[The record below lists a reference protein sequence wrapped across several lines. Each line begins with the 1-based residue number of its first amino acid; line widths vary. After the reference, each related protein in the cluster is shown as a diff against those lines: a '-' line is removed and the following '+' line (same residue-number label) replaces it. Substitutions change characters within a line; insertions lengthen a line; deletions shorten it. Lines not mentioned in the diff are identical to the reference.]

1 MIFNYTPRKIFIKPG
16 YTDMR
21 KSVNTLAVMI
31 ETDMKLNPFDS
42 AFFIFCNRRNDT
54 MKLLYYDK
62 NGFCLW
68 YKRLEDDRFKWPKD
82 VNAVKELTADQLSWL
97 LAEFDINRA
106 HKEKKYSII
115 S

>member
-1 MIFNYTPRKIFIKPG
+1 MIFNFTPEKVFIKPG
-16 YTDMR
+16 CTDMR

-31 ETDMKLNPFDS
+31 ESEMQLNPFDK

-54 MKLLYYDK
+54 IKLLYYDK

-82 VNAVKELTADQLSWL
+82 TSAVQELSKEQLMWL
-97 LAEFDINRA
+97 LAGFDITRA
-106 HKEKKYSII
+106 HKEKNYQFLS
-115 S
+115 

>member
-1 MIFNYTPRKIFIKPG
+1 MIFNYTPEKIFIKPG

-31 ETDMKLNPFDS
+31 ETDMKLDPFDC

-54 MKLLYYDK
+54 VKLLYYDK
-62 NGFCLW
+62 TGFCLW
-68 YKRLEDDRFKWPKD
+68 YKRLEADRFKWPKD
-82 VNAVKELTADQLSWL
+82 VTAAKELTADQLSWL
-97 LAEFDINRA
+97 LAGFDINRA